1 MKKTWSRKKLTDEFT
16 GMLKANGEP
25 MSRQQIHMLRK
36 KARGICMICSE
47 PAVGVYCLK
56 HTIAVRERMRE
67 KLKYRRRLINSPS
80 YAEKNDAKTA
90 FKSAAKAPAKS
101 PVKASAKAPVKAAK
115 AAVKTPAKV
124 TVKASAKAPAKT
136 QVKTAVKTP
145 VKAAVKA
152 KAKGKW

>member
-1 MKKTWSRKKLTDEFT
+1 MKKTWSRKKLNDEFT

-80 YAEKNDAKTA
+80 YAEKNDAKA
-90 FKSAAKAPAKS
+90 ALKSPAKAPAKS
-101 PVKASAKAPVKAAK
+101 PVKASAKAPVKAGK
-115 AAVKTPAKV
+115 AAVKAP
-124 TVKASAKAPAKT
+124 AKAPAKA
-136 QVKTAVKTP
+136 QVKTVVKAP
-145 VKAAVKA
+145 VKASVKAAVKA
-152 KAKGKW
+152 KGRKRNNSH